1 METPAQRL
9 QKQLNE
15 LFQKFLK
22 TPFVIPV
29 AIALATLVYAAVLM
43 YLGSFCLNGLIAPLF
58 LLGILWKF
66 NIKKIKPLLITGA
79 VATLFFTFAWVG
91 LSTDFYMSVEPAIGQ
106 SEDTMASSV
115 LVNGTVTPFNGDDT
129 TLYTFSLEIHLPNS
143 TTTVSSVNVS
153 ILSLQFPSGALTNNT
168 MTLDSFDSSTNISYY
183 SYSSTISR
191 PVSQFI
197 FWAKVNG
204 TWEVATDHR
213 ADGDYPLWGPVY
225 DDAWPIA
232 MILIPLGLLNVYGTS
247 FIVYALLVFMVW
259 WTRRARQMRVKAYEK
274 AVAEKDQETSD
285 VKKEDAK
292 VPSLAKAMG
301 MESEGSFVC
310 SECGADVPA
319 EATVCPKC
327 GEKFD

>member
-1 METPAQRL
+1 MDTPAQRF

-22 TPFVIPV
+22 TPLVIPV
-29 AIALATLVYAAVLM
+29 AIALATLVYAGVLM

-66 NIKKIKPLLITGA
+66 NIKKIKPLLIAGA
-79 VATLFFTFAWVG
+79 VATMFFTAAWVG
-91 LSTDFYMSVEPAIGQ
+91 LSTDFYMNVEPAVARSDNSI
-106 SEDTMASSV
+106 
-115 LVNGTVTPFNGDDT
+115 LVNGTVTPFSGDDT
-129 TLYTFSLEIHLPNS
+129 TVYTYSLEIRLPNNH
-143 TTTVSSVNVS
+143 TTVSNVS
-153 ILSLQFPSGALTNNT
+153 ASVLSLEFPSGALMNYT
-168 MTLDSFDSSTNISYY
+168 MSLGSHDDSTNTSYY
-183 SYSSTISR
+183 SYSTTISK

-213 ADGDYPLWGPVY
+213 TDAEYPLWGPVQ
-225 DDAWPIA
+225 DDPWAIA
-232 MILIPLGLLNVYGTS
+232 AILIPLGLLNVYGTS

-259 WTRRARQMRVKAYEK
+259 WTRRARNMRVKAYEK
-274 AVAEKDQETSD
+274 AVTEKEQETSG
-285 VKKEDAK
+285 VKKVDAK

-301 MESEGSFVC
+301 KESEGAFVC

>member
-1 METPAQRL
+1 
-9 QKQLNE
+9 LNE

-22 TPFVIPV
+22 TPLVIPV
-29 AIALATLVYAAVLM
+29 AIALATLVYAGVLM

-66 NIKKIKPLLITGA
+66 NIKKIKPLLIAGA
-79 VATLFFTFAWVG
+79 IATLFFTAAWVA
-91 LSTDFYMSVEPAIGQ
+91 LSTDFYMSAEPAIGR
-106 SEDTMASSV
+106 SDNSILA
-115 LVNGTVTPFNGDDT
+115 NGTVTPFSGEDT
-129 TLYTFSLEIHLPNS
+129 TLYTFSVEIHLPKG
-143 TTTVSSVNVS
+143 TTTVSNVSVS
-153 ILSLQFPSGALTNNT
+153 ILSLRFPSGVFSNQT
-168 MTLDSFDSSTNISYY
+168 MTLDSHDSATNISYY
-183 SYSSTISR
+183 SYSSTISE

-204 TWEVATDHR
+204 TWEAATDHR
-213 ADGDYPLWGPVY
+213 ADGEYPLWGPVQ
-225 DDAWPIA
+225 DDPWAIA
-232 MILIPLGLLNVYGTS
+232 ATLLPLGLLNVYGTS

-259 WTRRARQMRVKAYEK
+259 WTRRAREMRVKAYER

-285 VKKEDAK
+285 VKKVDAK